1 MLGSVLEILNR
12 SARLLP
18 ATSVLMFITLL
29 TITLLF
35 NPLLRADESPQ
46 AVVLQIQGAI
56 SPGVSDYV
64 KKGMEK
70 AATGNADLVV
80 LQMDT
85 PGGLDHSMRDIIQM
99 ILASPI
105 PVVSYVAPEGARAA
119 SAGTYI
125 LYASHVAA
133 MSPATNLGAATPIS
147 IGGLPGSQKPADKK
161 DKKEKDELPTDDA
174 STLKRKVI
182 NDASAYIKALAER
195 HGRNAEWAVKAV
207 REAVSLS
214 AEEAL
219 QLKVID
225 FVARDL
231 ADLLQQLDGHE
242 ITFNSKVHIISSS
255 DMSITRI
262 EPTGRDKLLAVISDP
277 SVAYFL
283 LLLGFYGLIYE
294 LANPGVFLPGVA
306 GGISLLLAFY
316 AFQILPI
323 NYSGL
328 ALIILGLVFLIS
340 EAFIPSFGSLGVG
353 GIVAFAA
360 GSLILIDDESLRIP
374 TTMIIGTTAVSAIF
388 LLLLMGRV
396 LAIRKKKVRT
406 GAEALIGMVGEASVD
421 FDGEGRIWLLGESWQ
436 AISSET
442 IRKGEKVRIT
452 SLNGLELTVESLTPD
467 KGQGTKGGTIL

>member
-1 MLGSVLEILNR
+1 MFGSVLEIFNR

-18 ATSVLMFITLL
+18 ACIVLLFITAL
-29 TITLLF
+29 TLTPIFT
-35 NPLLRADESPQ
+35 PLLLADESSQ
-46 AVVLQIQGAI
+46 AVVLEIQGAI
-56 SPGVSDYV
+56 SPAVSDYIR
-64 KKGMEK
+64 KGMEE
-70 AATGNADLVV
+70 AVAGNADLVI

-85 PGGLDHSMRDIIQM
+85 PGGLDRSMRDIIQM
-99 ILASPI
+99 ILASPV
-105 PVVSYVAPEGARAA
+105 PVVTYVAPEGARAA

-147 IGGLPGSQKPADKK
+147 IGGLPGSREPAEEE
-161 DKKEKDELPTDDA
+161 DKKENDELATDDA

-195 HGRNAEWAVKAV
+195 HGRNAEWAVRAV

-219 QLKVID
+219 ELKVID
-225 FVARDL
+225 FL
-231 ADLLQQLDGHE
+231 ATNLSDLLDQLDGHE
-242 ITFNSKVHIISSS
+242 IMLDSEVHVISSKN
-255 DMSITRI
+255 MAIIRI
-262 EPTGRDKLLAVISDP
+262 EPTWRHKLLTVISDP
-277 SVAYFL
+277 NVAYFL

-328 ALIILGLVFLIS
+328 ALIILGITFLIS
-340 EAFIPSFGSLGVG
+340 EAFVPSFGALGVG
-353 GIVAFAA
+353 GVVAFAV
-360 GSLILIDDESLRIP
+360 GSLLLIDDESLRVSIP
-374 TTMIIGTTAVSAIF
+374 LIISTTAVSAVLI
-388 LLLLMGRV
+388 LLLVARV
-396 LAIRKKKVRT
+396 LSIRNKKIRT
-406 GAEALIGMVGEASVD
+406 GAEALIGMIGEASED

-436 AISSET
+436 AKSSDI

-452 SLNGLELTVESLTPD
+452 SRNGLELTVESLRE
-467 KGQGTKGGTIL
+467 GL

>member
-18 ATSVLMFITLL
+18 ATSVLLFITLL
-29 TITLLF
+29 TITPPF
-35 NPLLRADESPQ
+35 NPSLLADESSQ
-46 AVVLQIQGAI
+46 AVVLEIQGAI
-56 SPGVSDYV
+56 SPGVSDYIR
-64 KKGMEK
+64 KGMEK
-70 AATGNADLVV
+70 AAAGNADLVI

-85 PGGLDHSMRDIIQM
+85 PGGLNHSMRDIIQM
-99 ILASPI
+99 ILGSPI
-105 PVVSYVAPEGARAA
+105 PVVTYVSPEGARAA

-147 IGGLPGSQKPADKK
+147 IGGAPGSQKPSDKK
-161 DKKEKDELPTDDA
+161 DEKKKEELTTDDA

-195 HGRNAEWAVKAV
+195 HGRNAEWAVQAV

-219 QLKVID
+219 ELKVID

-231 ADLLQQLDGHE
+231 TDLLHQLDGHE
-242 ITFNSKVHIISSS
+242 IMFDSKVHIISSS
-255 DMSITRI
+255 NMTITRI
-262 EPTGRDKLLAVISDP
+262 KPTGRDKLLAVISDP

-316 AFQILPI
+316 GFQVLPI

-340 EAFIPSFGSLGVG
+340 EAFIPSFGSLGIG

-374 TTMIIGTTAVSAIF
+374 TTMIIGTTAVSAVF

-396 LAIRKKKVRT
+396 MTIRRKKIRT
-406 GAEALIGMVGEASVD
+406 GAEALIGMIGEASAD

-442 IRKGEKVRIT
+442 IRKGEEVRIT
-452 SLNGLELTVESLTPD
+452 SRKGLELTVESLIPP
-467 KGQGTKGGTIL
+467 KGY